1 MGRLN
6 KLSFIAVCCVV
17 IATPI
22 IRYKL
27 KAQNYLETLSSGV
40 ILEATQGLR
49 GSVFENTKVLL
60 VDYLPE
66 GSTGVVLNVSIE
78 EGVERFKQLKLSSRG
93 KARLNKLEN
102 IPYKKEGL
110 FWGGPMAQSHLF
122 WLAYQPKTGAIS
134 MVGNKPAITTNA
146 NSAVIARF
154 VGYAGW
160 SENQLEKEI
169 LKGDWR
175 VFKAHQQQ
183 ISQWLLAN
191 NSINKKSESELSVE

>member
-1 MGRLN
+1 MAKLN
-6 KLSFIAVCCVV
+6 KLLFVAVCCVV
-17 IATPI
+17 ITTPI

-27 KAQNYLETLSSGV
+27 KAQNYLEKLSGGV

-49 GSVFENTKVLL
+49 GGVFENTKILL

-66 GSTGVVLNVSIE
+66 GSTGVVLNESVE
-78 EGVERFKQLKLSSRG
+78 DGVERFKQLKLSSSG
-93 KARLNKLEN
+93 KTNLNELEN
-102 IPYKKEGL
+102 VPYQKEGL

-122 WLAYQPKTGAIS
+122 WLAYQPQTGAIS
-134 MVGNKPAITTNA
+134 MVGNKPAIMTDGYST
-146 NSAVIARF
+146 VIARF

-160 SENQLEKEI
+160 SKNQLEREI

-175 VFKAHQQQ
+175 VFKADEQQ

-191 NSINKKSESELSVE
+191 NSINKKSKSELSVE

>member
-1 MGRLN
+1 MGKLN
-6 KLSFIAVCCVV
+6 KLLFIAVCCVV

-27 KAQNYLETLSSGV
+27 KTQNYLENLSDGV

-49 GSVFENTKVLL
+49 GGVFKNTKILL
-60 VDYLPE
+60 VDYLSK
-66 GSTGVVLNVSIE
+66 GSTGVVLSESFE

-93 KARLNKLEN
+93 KTRLNELEN

-122 WLAYQPKTGAIS
+122 WLTYQPQTGVIS
-134 MVGNKPAITTNA
+134 MAGNKPAIKTDG

-175 VFKAHQQQ
+175 VFKADQQQ
-183 ISQWLLAN
+183 IPQWLLTN
-191 NSINKKSESELSVE
+191 NSINEKPKSELSVE

>member
-1 MGRLN
+1 MG
-6 KLSFIAVCCVV
+6 KLSKLLFIAVCCIV

-27 KAQNYLETLSSGV
+27 KAQNYLEILSDGV

-49 GSVFENTKVLL
+49 GGVFKNTKILL

-66 GSTGVVLNVSIE
+66 GSTGVVLSEPFE
-78 EGVERFKQLKLSSRG
+78 ED
-93 KARLNKLEN
+93 
-102 IPYKKEGL
+102 L

-122 WLAYQPKTGAIS
+122 WLAFHPQTGAIS
-134 MVGNKPAITTNA
+134 MTGNKPVIKTDG

-160 SENQLEKEI
+160 SESQLEKEI
-169 LKGDWR
+169 LEGDWR
-175 VFKAHQQQ
+175 VFKVNHQQ
-183 ISQWLLAN
+183 ISQWLLTN
-191 NSINKKSESELSVE
+191 NTINKKSKSELSVE